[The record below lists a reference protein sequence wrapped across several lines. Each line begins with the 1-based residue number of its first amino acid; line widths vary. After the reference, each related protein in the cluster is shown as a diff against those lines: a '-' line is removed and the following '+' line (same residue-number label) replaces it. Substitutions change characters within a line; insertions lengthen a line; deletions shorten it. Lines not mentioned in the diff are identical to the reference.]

1 MNNQKSYKI
10 IVHSKKMRNI
20 RGSCHAEVAKKVA
33 SKLSNKYFSIIE
45 VKTNKIIHYYSDKK
59 ELLRPYTKN
68 GKLVKF
74 RIVVKKIKKQF
85 GGTYE
90 PKLDDPKDPI
100 FKFFIPENYV
110 ISFKKHNIVIVDNSP
125 ELNECLTIRINDNNV
140 ELFQLNKCSYQG
152 KTNLE
157 KLIKYIKYL
166 NSLEE
171 LKDKFL
177 FIYLYD
183 VSEVK
188 IKDMFIPLW
197 LLSILSIGKSWYN
210 TFGFISDDYD
220 SEIEKNNLIIQKNI
234 KDFLYESYNKLYT
247 RNNIN
252 IDRITLKSNKSKKI
266 IEQFLEYYNNDN
278 TVQDIFIEIKN
289 KLMKND
295 ISLEEL
301 LIINELLYM
310 ITISNIIT
318 YEIDLKLRL

>member
-1 MNNQKSYKI
+1 M
-10 IVHSKKMRNI
+10 
-20 RGSCHAEVAKKVA
+20 
-33 SKLSNKYFSIIE
+33 
-45 VKTNKIIHYYSDKK
+45 
-59 ELLRPYTKN
+59 
-68 GKLVKF
+68 
-74 RIVVKKIKKQF
+74 
-85 GGTYE
+85 
-90 PKLDDPKDPI
+90 
-100 FKFFIPENYV
+100 
-110 ISFKKHNIVIVDNSP
+110 
-125 ELNECLTIRINDNNV
+125 NECLTIRINDNNV